1 MKIKPPSKTVITAI
15 LIAVL
20 SILWLRE
27 LTLRRAIQ
35 SANRYMMAFVYNGE
49 LYPVDHDFRWFD
61 YLSDL
66 GKTSFSPGWYI
77 LYEPIHV
84 LSNGTYVRVS
94 MFGNV
99 TGTSNQNITE
109 ALSLPTIEARKEAI
123 DKLLN
128 K

>member
-1 MKIKPPSKTVITAI
+1 
-15 LIAVL
+15 
-20 SILWLRE
+20 
-27 LTLRRAIQ
+27 
-35 SANRYMMAFVYNGE
+35 MMAFVYNGE